1 MAEKVDVL
9 TSNGAAPPGL
19 PAPPVPTARASS
31 GTTTATASAVRTFR
45 VLTANVQSFP
55 RTAITLA
62 QAREDLRANARDG
75 DLVLLQEID
84 QRYRRV
90 VLDEFPATDWHVFY
104 GPKDNRAAIAVRTEV
119 FDVLD
124 EEAVR
129 IHPGVPGLHE
139 RRHLTHLRLR
149 HRELGVELHA
159 INLHLVAGAFHR
171 PPKDN
176 AALRQAEWHDA
187 MRTHDVLIERLV
199 ATGAPV
205 VAGGDYN
212 RQLRAFRARLEALG
226 GGRRVSF
233 ATDTASIDLLWFV
246 DGLTATWA
254 ERARTT
260 FRGREGR
267 PPQRRNSDH
276 HARQAMLA
284 LTASVQQVP
293 TTTPGTVVIA
303 PDGSSSAKGDTSKA
317 SKKAAA
323 KKAAAK
329 KAAAKKAAAKKASAK
344 QQRRKEQAVASFAA
358 QHAAPGATAGVDA
371 VTPAVGRPFAG
382 PPDKPF
388 ALTEFGDRNPK
399 VVDWMTRAA
408 LEEVERRLDYRL
420 TVVQGSYNNGRVKAS
435 GPTHDGGG
443 VVDLLDWDWRRKVRV
458 LREVGFAAWY
468 RADRPGS
475 WSAHIHAILIGHP
488 RLDPSAAAQV
498 VAYRAG
504 LDGLRGRRVDDFP
517 RPSPIPVFRYP
528 PKPVDVPV
536 PGAGEDR
543 RKDSVR
549 PLGSAFPPRRT
560 LDGVD
565 ISHHQSGRLDL
576 RAARAAGVRWVYV
589 KATEGATFKDRLHRK
604 RVRQARAAGLPV
616 GAYHFA
622 RPEGRDAVTEA
633 RFFLAN
639 IDLRAGDMVPMLDL
653 EDIGDLT
660 LPQLTEWTGTWVRTV
675 NQELRRRKLTGKPVI
690 YTPFNLTKGFG
701 CLLWVARYSDDFRA
715 PVIPRPWV
723 RAAIWQHSNGRLGP
737 VKGVPGLGRVD
748 VNALHPDLPLS
759 ALRLR
764 PAGRPAKPARGKT
777 PVVVTTAPVE
787 EHAHAPTTAATT
799 STLAGVTATS
809 APQSSGLVSPTV
821 TTTAMGGTADQQGTI
836 VITVTVPLPATPS
849 PVVLSPDL
857 GPLEEQLTLAARGIQ
872 GAIEA
877 LPERQEP

>member
-19 PAPPVPTARASS
+19 PAPPLPTARAAS
-31 GTTTATASAVRTFR
+31 GATTTKASAVRTFR

-62 QAREDLRANARDG
+62 QAREDLRANAADG

-84 QRYRRV
+84 ERYRRV
-90 VLDEFPATDWHVFY
+90 VLDEFPTTDWHVFY
-104 GPKDNRAAIAVRTEV
+104 GPKDNRCPIAVRTAI

-124 EEAVR
+124 ERTQE

-139 RRHLTHLRLR
+139 RRYLTRLHLR
-149 HRELGVELHA
+149 HRELDVELHVL
-159 INLHLVAGAFHR
+159 NLHLVAGAFRR

-176 AALRQAEWHDA
+176 AALRQREWHEA
-187 MRTHDVLIERLV
+187 MRTHDAVVERLV

-205 VAGGDYN
+205 IAGGDYN
-212 RQLRAFRARLEALG
+212 RQLRAFRARLQALG
-226 GGRRVSF
+226 GGRQVSF
-233 ATDTASIDLLWFV
+233 GTDTASIDLLWFV
-246 DGLTATWA
+246 DGATARWS
-254 ERARTT
+254 ERARTL

-267 PPQRRNSDH
+267 PPMQRNSDH
-276 HARQAMLA
+276 HARQATLA
-284 LTASVQQVP
+284 LTTAVRPGS
-293 TTTPGTVVIA
+293 TSTPATVVIA
-303 PDGSSSAKGDTSKA
+303 PDGTS
-317 SKKAAA
+317 AA
-323 KKAAAK
+323 KKGTSKGRSK
-329 KAAAKKAAAKKASAK
+329 K
-344 QQRRKEQAVASFAA
+344 QRRKKQAAVSFVPSPHPTLAVPPPSPGVA
-358 QHAAPGATAGVDA
+358 PT
-371 VTPAVGRPFAG
+371 FAG
-382 PPDKPF
+382 PVDKPF

-399 VVDWMTRAA
+399 VVDWLTRAA

-443 VVDLLDWDWRRKVRV
+443 VVDLLAWDWRRKVRV

-468 RADRPGS
+468 RADLPGS
-475 WSAHIHAILIGHP
+475 WSAHIHAILIDHP
-488 RLDPSAAAQV
+488 RLDPSAARQV

-517 RPSPIPVFRYP
+517 RPSPIPVFSYP
-528 PKPVDVPV
+528 PRPVDLVA

-543 RKDSVR
+543 RKGSVR

-565 ISHHQSGRLDL
+565 ISHHQSARLDL
-576 RAARAAGVRWVYV
+576 KAAKAAGVRWVYV
-589 KATEGATFKDRLHRK
+589 KATEGSTFKDRLHRK
-604 RVRQARAAGLPV
+604 RVRQARAAGMPV

-622 RPEGRDAVTEA
+622 RPEGRDAVAEA

-660 LPQLTEWTGTWVRTV
+660 LPQLTEWTGAWVRTV
-675 NQELRRRKLTGKPVI
+675 NQELRRRKLAGKPVI

-737 VKGVPGLGRVD
+737 VKNVPGLGRVD

-764 PAGRPAKPARGKT
+764 PAGRPAKPAVGKQR
-777 PVVVTTAPVE
+777 PPLVVSPPPVE
-787 EHAHAPTTAATT
+787 LSASTTAASTAGTT
-799 STLAGVTATS
+799 ASTTTAAAVPQPTGSLAA
-809 APQSSGLVSPTV
+809 PTV
-821 TTTAMGGTADQQGTI
+821 TTTATGGTADQQGAI
-836 VITVTVPLPATPS
+836 VITVTVPLPATPA
-849 PVVLSPDL
+849 PVLLTPDL

>member
-9 TSNGAAPPGL
+9 TSNGTAPPGL
-19 PAPPVPTARASS
+19 PAPPVPTARSS
-31 GTTTATASAVRTFR
+31 HGGTDLKASAVRTFR

-62 QAREDLRANARDG
+62 QAREDLRANAVDG

-90 VLDEFPATDWHVFY
+90 VADEFPSTDWHVHY
-104 GPKDNRAAIAVRTEV
+104 GTKDNRAPIAVRKQV
-119 FDVLD
+119 FDVVD
-124 EEAVR
+124 EQAVR

-139 RRHLTHLRLR
+139 RRHLTHLHLR
-149 HRELGVELHA
+149 HRDLGVELHA
-159 INLHLVAGAFHR
+159 TNLHLVAGAFHK
-171 PPKDN
+171 PPESD

-187 MRTHDVLIERLV
+187 MRTHDALIERLV

-212 RQLRAFRARLEALG
+212 RQLRAFRARLEKLG
-226 GGRRVSF
+226 GGRQVSF
-233 ATDTASIDLLWFV
+233 GTDTASIDLLWFV
-246 DGLTATWA
+246 DGATATWS
-254 ERARTT
+254 ERGRTT

-267 PPQRRNSDH
+267 PPKKRNSDH
-276 HARQAMLA
+276 AARQATLA
-284 LTASVQQVP
+284 LTTSLPAAP
-293 TTTPGTVVIA
+293 ATTPPTVVIA
-303 PDGSSSAKGDTSKA
+303 PDGSSTKSRTSKA
-317 SKKAAA
+317 RA
-323 KKAAAK
+323 KKQRKKKQAIESFTPHPHVTPAAP
-329 KAAAKKAAAKKASAK
+329 
-344 QQRRKEQAVASFAA
+344 AVA
-358 QHAAPGATAGVDA
+358 TAVA
-371 VTPAVGRPFAG
+371 PAVGRSFAG

-399 VVDWMTRAA
+399 VVDWKTRAA
-408 LEEVERRLDYRL
+408 LEEVERRLGYRL
-420 TVVQGSYNNGRVKAS
+420 TVVQGSYNNGRVRAS

-443 VVDLLDWDWRRKVRV
+443 VVDLLAWDWRRKVRV

-475 WSAHIHAILIGHP
+475 WSAHIHAILIGHE

-504 LDGLRGRRVDDFP
+504 RDGLRGGRADDFP
-517 RPSPIPVFRYP
+517 RPSPIPVFSYP
-528 PKPVDVPV
+528 PPPVDVTAHGDV
-536 PGAGEDR
+536 EGR
-543 RKDSVR
+543 RRGSVG
-549 PLGSAFPPRRT
+549 PLGSPFPPRRT

-576 RAARAAGVRWVYV
+576 KAATSAGVRWMYV
-589 KATEGATFKDRLHRK
+589 KATEGTTFKDRLHRK
-604 RVRQARAAGLPV
+604 RVRQARAVGLPV

-622 RPEGRDAVTEA
+622 RPDGRDAVAEA

-660 LPQLTEWTGTWVRTV
+660 LPQLTEWTGAWVRTV
-675 NQELRRRKLTGKPVI
+675 DQELRRRKLAGRPVI
-690 YTPFNLTKGFG
+690 YTHFNLTKGFG
-701 CLLWVARYSDDFRA
+701 CLLWVARYSDDFRD
-715 PVIPRPWV
+715 PVIPRPWL
-723 RAAIWQHSNGRLGP
+723 RAAIWQHSNGKLGP

-748 VNALHPDLPLS
+748 VNALHPDVPLS

-764 PAGRPAKPARGKT
+764 PLGRPAKPAGGKPRPRVEAAEPPAAGAVAPVVPVVPAT
-777 PVVVTTAPVE
+777 PVTPSLEALAPATAT
-787 EHAHAPTTAATT
+787 PTTAT
-799 STLAGVTATS
+799 
-809 APQSSGLVSPTV
+809 P
-821 TTTAMGGTADQQGTI
+821 TTTTPTTTTPTITTTTTDGSPDQQGTI
-836 VITVTVPLPATPS
+836 VITVTVPLPATPA
-849 PVVLSPDL
+849 PVVVLPDL
-857 GPLEEQLTLAARGIQ
+857 GPLEEQLTIAARGIQ